1 MTSFMAKVQRYT
13 TKILNVVYTLYQ
25 LKKNDCLIEKVL
37 GATIAVLATCLLL
50 AMILQVLEILSI
62 MNSIPLVKKCFL
74 TSHNLLPALFAT
86 TGI

>member
-25 LKKNDCLIEKVL
+25 LKNDCLIEKVL
-37 GATIAVLATCLLL
+37 GAAIAVPATCLLL